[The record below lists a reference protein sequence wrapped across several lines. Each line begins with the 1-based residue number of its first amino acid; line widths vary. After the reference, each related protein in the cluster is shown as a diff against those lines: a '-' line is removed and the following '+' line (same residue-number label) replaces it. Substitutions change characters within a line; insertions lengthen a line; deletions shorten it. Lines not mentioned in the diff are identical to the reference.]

1 MLKINKYYIHLP
13 DSENKNLEKYIY
25 CKNIGKMWN
34 TINTVKI

>member
-25 CKNIGKMWN
+25 IAKILEKCEIP
-34 TINTVKI
+34 VKI